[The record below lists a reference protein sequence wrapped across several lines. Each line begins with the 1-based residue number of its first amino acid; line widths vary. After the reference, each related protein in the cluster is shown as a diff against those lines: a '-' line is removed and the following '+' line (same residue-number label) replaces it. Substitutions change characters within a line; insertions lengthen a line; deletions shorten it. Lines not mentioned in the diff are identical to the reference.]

1 LEERRALADEG
12 RYAATKPRVIPD
24 WEQRQFHET
33 MQLFSELQ
41 VYRAVFAGQ
50 WEEAARLVLPT
61 SKNTFYY
68 GSYNF
73 PGQKKTQEQID
84 ASGALALHRFCAIV
98 DSLVTPKNQKWHGLR
113 HPDRNVMKD
122 RGAKLWYEQINQIL
136 FDQRYEGTAN
146 FAAQNYNSWQSVGC
160 FGNSTLYCDALDAR
174 WNEGLPGFRYRGV
187 PLGETFYGENHQGQV
202 TTMVRWFRG
211 TAEQAVQKW
220 GIAWLPPIM
229 RPALEKNMQT
239 PFDFLHCVRPRGEND
254 YDPERLD
261 ERGKPFESYYI
272 SIQGQC
278 LMGPE
283 SGYRVFPFTVSR
295 YDQTPGE
302 VYGRGPVQIVLPA
315 LKTLNAQKSA
325 YLKQAH
331 RNADPVLLMPDDG
344 IVSFNM
350 VPGANNFGAVTA
362 DGKPLVHTLP
372 IGNMQVSIE
381 AMQEERGIVDD
392 TLLVSLF
399 KVLTEHPDMTAT
411 QVIQLVNE
419 KSMLVAPTLGRQHDE
434 KVVGLV
440 RREISLG
447 AELGMFPPAPPI
459 LREAGVRFQVVDTSP
474 LAMAARAGEAAG
486 FMRAVEFARQ
496 IAVDTQ
502 DPGYLDRFDFDAA
515 IPEIAEINNSPI
527 RWMADDRKVQMKRKS
542 RADNAAREQQIQ
554 AMPAQAAFLK
564 AQAAMTKAGGVGQ
577 QPPQGASPQGA
588 LQ

>member
-1 LEERRALADEG
+1 MADEG
-12 RYAATKPRVIPD
+12 RYAATRPRLIPE
-24 WEQRQFHET
+24 WEQKQFQVT
-33 MQLFSELQ
+33 MQLFGEAQL
-41 VYRAVFAGQ
+41 YRSVFAGQ

-73 PGQKKTQEQID
+73 PGQKKTQEQVD

-98 DSLVTPKNQKWHGLR
+98 DSLVTPKNQKWHGLC

-122 RGAKLWYEQINQIL
+122 RSAKLWYEQVNQIL
-136 FDQRYEGTAN
+136 FDMRYEGTAN
-146 FAAQNYNSWQSVGC
+146 FAAQNYNSWQSIGC
-160 FGNSTLYCDALDAR
+160 FGNSTLYCDTLDAR
-174 WNEGLPGFRYRGV
+174 MNNGLAGFRYRGV
-187 PLGETFYGENHQGQV
+187 PLGETFFIENHQGQV
-202 TTMVRWFRG
+202 TTMIRWFRG
-211 TAEQAVQKW
+211 TAEQTVQKF
-220 GIAWLPPIM
+220 GIEWLPSMM
-229 RPALEKNMQT
+229 RPALEKNLQT
-239 PFDFLHCVRPRGEND
+239 PYDFLHCVKPRDLND

-283 SGYRVFPFTVSR
+283 SGYGVFPFAVSR

-315 LKTLNAQKSA
+315 LKTLNSQKVT

-331 RNADPVLLMPDDG
+331 RNADPVLLVPDDG
-344 IVSFNM
+344 ILGFNM
-350 VPGANNFGAVTA
+350 RPGAMNPGGVTA

-372 IGNMQVSIE
+372 AGNMQVAIE
-381 AMQEERGIVDD
+381 MMQEERSIVDD
-392 TLLVSLF
+392 TMLVSLF

-440 RREISLG
+440 QREVSIAMQMGRL
-447 AELGMFPPAPPI
+447 PPAPPI
-459 LREAGVRFQVVDTSP
+459 LREAGVRIRVLDTSP
-474 LAMAARAGEAAG
+474 LAMAARAGELAG
-486 FMRAVEFARQ
+486 AMRTTEFARQ

-502 DPGYLDRFDFDAA
+502 DPSYMDHINFDVL
-515 IPEIAEINNSPI
+515 IPEMMEINGGMV
-527 RWMADDRKVQMKRKS
+527 RWLNDQRTLVAKRQS
-542 RADNAAREQQIQ
+542 RQQAAAREQQIKE
-554 AMPAQAAFLK
+554 MPGQAAMLN
-564 AQAAMTKAGGVGQ
+564 AQSKMTKAGGLGQ
-577 QPPQGASPQGA
+577 NPQQGAPPQ
-588 LQ
+588 

>member
-1 LEERRALADEG
+1 MAGTEG
-12 RYAATKPRVIPD
+12 YAATKPRLIPE
-24 WEQRQFHET
+24 WEQKQFHDT
-33 MQLFSELQ
+33 MQLFSEAQ
-41 VYRAVFAGQ
+41 VYRSVFAGQ

-73 PGQKKTQEQID
+73 PGQKKTQEQVD

-122 RGAKLWYEQINQIL
+122 RAAKVWYETVNQII
-136 FDQRYEGTAN
+136 FDLRYEGTAN
-146 FAAQNYNSWQSVGC
+146 FAAQNYNSWQSIGC
-160 FGNSTLYCDALDAR
+160 FGNSTLYCDALDTR
-174 WNEGLPGFRYRGV
+174 MNNGLAGFRYRGI
-187 PLGETFYGENHQGQV
+187 PLGETFFLENHQGQV
-202 TTMVRWFRG
+202 TTMIRWFRG

-220 GIAWLPPIM
+220 GIDLLPSVM
-229 RPALEKNMQT
+229 RPALEKNSQS
-239 PFDFLHCVRPRGEND
+239 PYDFLHCVKPRDADD

-261 ERGKPFESYYI
+261 EKSMAFESYYI
-272 SIQGQC
+272 SVQGQC

-283 SGYRVFPFTVSR
+283 SGYRVFPFAVSR

-302 VYGRGPVQIVLPA
+302 VYGRGPVQIVLPS
-315 LKTLNAQKSA
+315 LKTINSQKTT

-331 RNADPVLLMPDDG
+331 RSADPVLLTADDG
-344 IVSFNM
+344 VTSFSLK
-350 VPGANNFGAVTA
+350 PGAMNVGGVTS

-372 IGNMQVSIE
+372 VGNMQVAIE
-381 AMQEERGIVDD
+381 MMQEERSIIDD

-399 KVLTEHPDMTAT
+399 KVLTDHPDMTAT

-434 KVVGLV
+434 KVVQLV
-440 RREISLG
+440 QREISVA
-447 AELGMFPPAPPI
+447 AELGALPPPPPI
-459 LREAGVRFQVVDTSP
+459 VREAGTRFQVVDTSP

-486 FMRAVEFARQ
+486 YMRSVEFARQ

-502 DPGYLDRFDFDAA
+502 DPSYLDRFDFDTA
-515 IPEIAEINNSPI
+515 IPEISEINGSPI
-527 RWMADDRKVQMKRKS
+527 RWMADDKKV
-542 RADNAAREQQIQ
+542 AAKQKARQNNQAVAQQIQ
-554 AMPAQAAFLK
+554 AMPAQAAMLK

-577 QPPQGASPQGA
+577 QQPGQQ
-588 LQ
+588 